1 MKPRKLNMT
10 KLFDIVINDDLKR
23 FEFNSK
29 TNLSTSY
36 TVGYD
41 EVDNLDDAKIVI
53 YMAIRKDAPHLL
65 TRDND

>member
-1 MKPRKLNMT
+1 MT

-36 TVGYD
+36 TVGFN
-41 EVDNLDDAKIVI
+41 EVDNLDDAKIVV

-65 TRDND
+65 TREGAGE